1 MFNSNKNSEISK
13 STVNTPTPLPK
24 NNDDCFIYVDE
35 VMELATQIENNSSGI
50 LIEEGNITTGL
61 DTLLNGVEFT
71 TNQVIEVSKH
81 LDVLTKNSE
90 VTNEQVE
97 NVFESLKNSENE
109 VSIAKKNFDSLSKQ
123 METVTEVFN
132 DFFNLF
138 LEIEKNYTSI
148 KKLANIITGIANQT
162 NLLSLNAAIEAAR
175 VGDAGKGFSVVAN
188 EIKKLSD
195 DTQKNTKDIVESLKT
210 MTSTIN
216 MLNKKSTEGNE
227 VMLTTSNLIKSSEQ
241 LLDNIV
247 SSEANMKSH
256 VETVKESQKQNIL
269 SVNDISK
276 NLSNIVEKS
285 QVENEEF
292 ENLIFSVQKKADYYK
307 YIVNHLRQIKMLKE

>member
-13 STVNTPTPLPK
+13 STSSTPKALSI
-24 NNDDCFIYVDE
+24 NNEDCFTYVNE
-35 VMELATQIENNSSGI
+35 VMELATQIENNSSSI

-71 TNQVIEVSKH
+71 TNQVMEVSKH
-81 LDVLTKNSE
+81 LHVLTKNSE
-90 VTNEQVE
+90 ITNEQVD
-97 NVFESLKNSENE
+97 NVFDSLKNSEKE
-109 VSIAKKNFDSLSKQ
+109 VEIAKENFDSLSKQ
-123 METVTEVFN
+123 MDTVTEVFN

-175 VGDAGKGFSVVAN
+175 VGEAGKGFSVVAN

-195 DTQKNTKDIVESLKT
+195 DTQKNTKDIVDSLKT

-227 VMLTTSNLIKSSEQ
+227 VMLTTSNLIKNSEQ

-247 SSEANMKSH
+247 SSEANMKIH